1 MRTSIPFEA
10 VSAFLDQL
18 GVDADTTASVEITP
32 DCVTVCQ
39 FRLNEDGARYAA
51 GGSVAMVRT
60 DIPIERSAR

>member
-10 VSAFLDQL
+10 VSAFLEQL
-18 GVDADTTASVEITP
+18 GVDADATASVEITP

-39 FRLNEDGARYAA
+39 YRLNEGGTRYAV
-51 GGSVAMVRT
+51 GNSVAMVRT